1 MSPKNEIN
9 MTEGRIMPKI
19 LQFTIPLILSGL
31 LQLAFNAA
39 DNVVVGQFAGSD
51 ALAAVSS
58 TGSIT
63 NFVINLFIG
72 LSVGTNMILSNAI
85 GAGNKRTCDETVHT
99 SITLGVVL
107 GVLVGTFAILLCP
120 WILELLNVPERIKP
134 LTAKYLNIYF
144 LGAPAILVYNYGSA
158 IMRSTGDT
166 KRPMYYL
173 IFAGVVNVT
182 LNLILVIG
190 FNLDTAGVA
199 IATTISQYISALLI
213 LYAIRK
219 NDGMCKFNF
228 RRMRIV
234 PGKVWLLVK
243 YGIPAS
249 IQSLMFSV
257 SNISIQTCV
266 NGFGPDA
273 MAGCGS
279 ASTVESFV
287 YIITNSVSQAALA
300 FCGQNFGAHKIQRVR
315 KVITRCIIF
324 TSLLTIINM
333 SYSIFL
339 SKPLLGIFIPDNP
352 EAMSYGIQKLSV
364 TAYSYILCALMEVF
378 TGTLRGLGKSLMP
391 AVISIVGICGLR
403 LLWIATVFEKIP
415 TLLCLYTTY
424 PVTWGVT
431 AVIQGI
437 CLWIVYRKIKKVSL
451 TQEV

>member
-1 MSPKNEIN
+1 MSVKNEIN

-31 LQLAFNAA
+31 LQMAFNAA
-39 DNVVVGQFAGSD
+39 DNIVVGQFAGSN

-72 LSVGTNMILSNAI
+72 LSVGTNMILSNAV
-85 GAGNKRTCDETVHT
+85 GAGNKKTCEETVHT
-99 SITLGVVL
+99 SITLGLLL
-107 GVLVGTFAILLCP
+107 GVLVGTLAIALCP
-120 WILELLNVPERIKP
+120 WIMELLNVPDTIKP

-173 IFAGVVNVT
+173 MFAGVVNVV
-182 LNLILVIG
+182 LNLILVIR
-190 FNLDTAGVA
+190 FKMSTAGVA
-199 IATTISQYISALLI
+199 IATTVSQYISALLI

-219 NDGMCKFNF
+219 SDGMCKFNF
-228 RRMRIV
+228 RKMRIV
-234 PGKVWLLVK
+234 PQKVWLLVK

-249 IQSLMFSV
+249 IQSLMFSI

-279 ASTVESFV
+279 ASNIESFV
-287 YIITNSVSQAALA
+287 YIITNSVSQATLA
-300 FCGQNFGAHKIQRVR
+300 FCGQNYGAHKIKRVR

-339 SKPLLGIFIPDNP
+339 STPLLKVFIPAN
-352 EAMSYGIQKLSV
+352 ETAIGYGIQKLSI

-378 TGTLRGLGKSLMP
+378 TGALRGLGKSLMP
-391 AVISIVGICGLR
+391 AIISIVGICGLR
-403 LLWIATVFEKIP
+403 LLWIATVFEKMP
-415 TLLCLYTTY
+415 TLLCLYATY

-431 AVIQGI
+431 ALMQGI
-437 CLWIVYRKIKKVSL
+437 CLMIVYRKIKLKEL
-451 TQEV
+451 

>member
-1 MSPKNEIN
+1 LQSKNEIN

-39 DNVVVGQFAGSD
+39 DNIVVGQFAGSD

-63 NFVINLFIG
+63 NFVVNLFIG
-72 LSVGTNMILSNAI
+72 LSVGTNMILSTAI
-85 GAGNKRTCDETVHT
+85 GAGNKRTCEETVHT
-99 SITLGVVL
+99 SITLGIVL
-107 GVLVGTFAILLCP
+107 GIIVGGSAIALCP
-120 WILELLNVPERIKP
+120 WILELLNVPEGIKP

-158 IMRSTGDT
+158 VMRSTGDT

-173 IFAGVVNVT
+173 MFSGVVNVT

-190 FNLDTAGVA
+190 FHLDTAGVA
-199 IATTISQYISALLI
+199 IATTVSQYISALLI

-228 RRMRIV
+228 RKMRIV

-249 IQSLMFSV
+249 IQSLMFSI

-279 ASTVESFV
+279 AATIESFV

-300 FCGQNFGAHKIQRVR
+300 FCGQNFGAHKIERIK
-315 KVITRCIIF
+315 KVIKRCIIF
-324 TSLLTIINM
+324 TSALTVINM

-339 SKPLLGIFIPDNP
+339 SKPLLKIFIPSND
-352 EAMSYGIQKLSV
+352 AAIGYGIEKLSI

-378 TGTLRGLGKSLMP
+378 TGALRGLGKSLMP
-391 AVISIVGICGLR
+391 AIISIVGICGLR

-415 TLLCLYTTY
+415 TLLCLYATY

-431 AVIQGI
+431 ALMQGI
-437 CLWIVYRKIKKVSL
+437 CLWYVYRKLKNSQLPKKL
-451 TQEV
+451 

>member
-1 MSPKNEIN
+1 MNIKNEIN

-19 LQFTIPLILSGL
+19 LRFTIPLILSGL
-31 LQLAFNAA
+31 LQMAFNAA
-39 DNVVVGQFAGSD
+39 DNVVIGQFSGSN

-58 TGSIT
+58 TSSIT

-85 GAGNKRTCDETVHT
+85 GAGNRKTCEETVHT
-99 SITLGVVL
+99 SITLGLVL
-107 GVLVGTFAILLCP
+107 GVIVGAVAIACCP
-120 WILELLNVPERIKP
+120 VILKLLNVPEEIRP
-134 LTAKYLNIYF
+134 LTANYLNIYF

-173 IFAGVVNVT
+173 MFSGTVNVI
-182 LNLILVIG
+182 LNLILVIR
-190 FNLDTAGVA
+190 FDMSTAGVA
-199 IATTISQYISALLI
+199 IATTVSQYISAIMI

-219 NDGMCKFNF
+219 SDGMCRFNF
-228 RRMRIV
+228 RKMRIV
-234 PGKVWLLVK
+234 PQKVWLLVK
-243 YGIPAS
+243 YGVPAS
-249 IQSLMFSV
+249 IQSLMFSI

-279 ASTVESFV
+279 ASNIESFV
-287 YIITNSVSQAALA
+287 YIITNSVSQATLA
-300 FCGQNFGAHKIQRVR
+300 FCGQNYGAHNIKRVR
-315 KVITRCIIF
+315 KIITRCIIL

-339 SKPLLGIFIPDNP
+339 STPLLKIFVPDNP
-352 EAMSYGIQKLSV
+352 AAVNYGIQKLSI

-378 TGTLRGLGKSLMP
+378 TGALRGLGKSLMP
-391 AVISIVGICGLR
+391 AVISILGICGLR
-403 LLWIATVFEKIP
+403 LLWIATVFKKIP
-415 TLLCLYTTY
+415 TLMCLYATY

-431 AVIQGI
+431 AIIQGI
-437 CLWIVYRKIKKVSL
+437 CLWAVYGKIKKSQTL
-451 TQEV
+451 MEV